1 MHLLTPYSLFY
12 AYFPYQRFLLFGFF
26 FFPFP
31 LISKTNL
38 PAHTALVHRKRKR
51 MYHKTIHFVKHLF
64 LFFILFFKFFFTQP
78 YKSYNLKKIVK
89 KLFLLNRFKSY
100 RFTKSNIL
108 SQAKT
113 WKTYTTLHCIFSQ
126 LELFIEET
134 DKSIN
139 AFYTHPAAVSQTMNA
154 TARILLQFPSLCQ
167 YLLQFIVFY
176 NNKQNFQKHLP
187 NLSKNYILLS
197 FFGELA
203 QLVERLVRNQ

>member
-1 MHLLTPYSLFY
+1 M
-12 AYFPYQRFLLFGFF
+12 
-26 FFPFP
+26 
-31 LISKTNL
+31 
-38 PAHTALVHRKRKR
+38 
-51 MYHKTIHFVKHLF
+51 
-64 LFFILFFKFFFTQP
+64 
-78 YKSYNLKKIVK
+78 K
-89 KLFLLNRFKSY
+89 KLFS
-100 RFTKSNIL
+100 TKSLQKLSVYKKQYTIPSKNVKNVYNFTLYIL
-108 SQAKT
+108 S
-113 WKTYTTLHCIFSQ
+113 ISVI
-126 LELFIEET
+126 IEET